1 MKNSKSKLKH
11 RLLTKIQMNFYAL
24 RNCTKFAI
32 EKNTVGSFYKRNKF
46 KPCLTKHLLN
56 LCKLWC
62 EWGIGLS
69 QVKYMSKISCIIPYN
84 HGRGKKIVNR
94 AHCILRKQQDSMSS
108 INIHA

>member
-46 KPCLTKHLLN
+46 KPCLTKHVLN
-56 LCKLWC
+56 MFKLWC
-62 EWGIGLS
+62 EWDIGLS

-84 HGRGKKIVNR
+84 HGRG
-94 AHCILRKQQDSMSS
+94 
-108 INIHA
+108 

>member
-1 MKNSKSKLKH
+1 
-11 RLLTKIQMNFYAL
+11 MNFYAL

-69 QVKYMSKISCIIPYN
+69 QNKLYNTVQPWAWSKW
-84 HGRGKKIVNR
+84 
-94 AHCILRKQQDSMSS
+94 
-108 INIHA
+108 